1 MYITIFQLNKN
12 NDNVFIK
19 NSIYANTVNNINNVR
34 SREYG
39 KKGLENFTDKVAKDL
54 IKKQSIRDEQRK

>member
-1 MYITIFQLNKN
+1 MSKLDKFKRKDKN

-39 KKGLENFTDKVAKDL
+39 KKG
-54 IKKQSIRDEQRK
+54 IRKFYR

>member
-34 SREYG
+34 NRENG
-39 KKGLENFTDKVAKDL
+39 KKR
-54 IKKQSIRDEQRK
+54 IRKF